1 MNFNNNDDLIQADL
15 NNNKDPYSF
24 ALCNL
29 CFWCA
34 TLFLKLDKR
43 NNNNNNNNGILPY
56 ICPLCFNSDIS
67 LIPLAREMPM
77 KYQVV
82 ATMT

>member
-1 MNFNNNDDLIQADL
+1 MNFNNNNDDLTQANLD
-15 NNNKDPYSF
+15 NNDEYSF

-34 TLFLKLDKR
+34 TVFFKLGKR
-43 NNNNNNNNGILPY
+43 DNNNRIPY
-56 ICPLCFNSDIS
+56 TCPLCFNSNIS

-77 KYQVV
+77 KYQIV
-82 ATMT
+82 AKMT